1 LRISAEAGAHS
12 KAAIATH
19 DKTRRIEIF
28 VMAWDPGR
36 LNRETVAPPST
47 EYSYF
52 YLRTY
57 LRTSICELLF
67 SELLLSTMAEAGGSG
82 VDDSECGRT
91 ELQPGKYVLP
101 VISRAP
107 RSYVT

>member
-1 LRISAEAGAHS
+1 
-12 KAAIATH
+12 
-19 DKTRRIEIF
+19 
-28 VMAWDPGR
+28 
-36 LNRETVAPPST
+36 
-47 EYSYF
+47 
-52 YLRTY
+52 
-57 LRTSICELLF
+57 
-67 SELLLSTMAEAGGSG
+67 MAEAGGSG